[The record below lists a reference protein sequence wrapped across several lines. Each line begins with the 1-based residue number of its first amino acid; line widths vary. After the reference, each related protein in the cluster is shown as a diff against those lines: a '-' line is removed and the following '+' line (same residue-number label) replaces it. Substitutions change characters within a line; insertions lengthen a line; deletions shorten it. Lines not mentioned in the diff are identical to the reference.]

1 MYQDLWVK
9 GKLVQR
15 GVRECEN
22 RFEAI
27 ASVLD
32 KIPGPLRV
40 LDFGGHTGYFSFRI
54 AERFNRSRVLLATC
68 GYADE
73 VNNAVNQNN
82 NPSVTLLYQQQSP
95 ESLRALIKEHNINVV
110 LALSVLHNNK
120 NWKAMYDAISGVE
133 TLFVET
139 IALDEK
145 GTINSHLAQ
154 EIIQELCNG
163 RIIART
169 PARPGQEKDLRP
181 LYHIDKR
188 IRKGVFCEFDPITGI
203 KTYKTEE
210 MRNNAYTAQSIAAKR
225 GLGPDV
231 FEKIGDLSYRSG
243 IADTSF
249 FEKYFPAGVYCQSV
263 FKDLH
268 DALLPVFKEV
278 YGSQKSVDLHAR
290 NLGIYNNRVVTV
302 DFY

>member
-40 LDFGGHTGYFSFRI
+40 LDLGGHTGYFSFRI
-54 AERFNRSRVLLATC
+54 AERFNRSCVLLATC

-154 EIIQELCNG
+154 EIIQ
-163 RIIART
+163 
-169 PARPGQEKDLRP
+169 
-181 LYHIDKR
+181 
-188 IRKGVFCEFDPITGI
+188 
-203 KTYKTEE
+203 
-210 MRNNAYTAQSIAAKR
+210 
-225 GLGPDV
+225 
-231 FEKIGDLSYRSG
+231 
-243 IADTSF
+243 
-249 FEKYFPAGVYCQSV
+249 
-263 FKDLH
+263 
-268 DALLPVFKEV
+268 
-278 YGSQKSVDLHAR
+278 
-290 NLGIYNNRVVTV
+290 
-302 DFY
+302 